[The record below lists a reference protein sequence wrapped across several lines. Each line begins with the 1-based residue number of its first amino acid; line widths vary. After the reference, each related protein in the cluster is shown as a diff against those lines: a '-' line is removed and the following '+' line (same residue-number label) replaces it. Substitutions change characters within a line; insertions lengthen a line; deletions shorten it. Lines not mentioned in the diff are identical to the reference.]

1 MQNNYIRM
9 YPAIA
14 RRFPELG
21 ALYEVSVT
29 DANEIRSEAYQAL
42 YDKLSDKGKVFA
54 DRKGEE
60 LRAVMPDQPLGKQGA
75 WELLVALAQAMEW
88 ANWPERSVE
97 K

>member
-29 DANEIRSEAYQAL
+29 EANEIRTEAYQAL
-42 YDKLSDKGKVFA
+42 YDKLPDKEKAFA

-60 LRAVMPDQPLGKQGA
+60 LMAMMSTQRLGKQGA
-75 WELLVALAQAMEW
+75 WELLVAIAQAMEW
-88 ANWPERSVE
+88 ADWPERE
-97 K
+97 